1 MEDDLKILQ
10 VEYLSNHYS
19 DLISYPKDLCDL
31 NTLVTSP
38 IFLSSS
44 NFKFL
49 LNFILKQFWELRF
62 LISTLMMYLLQR
74 YVDTC
79 ILITEFVCKADFL
92 VKIFLLLYSKI
103 SFPFNLKL
111 LWKLKFVNS

>member
-31 NTLVTSP
+31 NTLVSSP
-38 IFLSSS
+38 IVLSSS

-62 LISTLMMYLLQR
+62 LISTLMMHLLTK
-74 YVDTC
+74 YEDTC
-79 ILITEFVCKADFL
+79 IFVIEFVCRTEIIVSFFCHFIEKFL
-92 VKIFLLLYSKI
+92 FRSA
-103 SFPFNLKL
+103 
-111 LWKLKFVNS
+111 